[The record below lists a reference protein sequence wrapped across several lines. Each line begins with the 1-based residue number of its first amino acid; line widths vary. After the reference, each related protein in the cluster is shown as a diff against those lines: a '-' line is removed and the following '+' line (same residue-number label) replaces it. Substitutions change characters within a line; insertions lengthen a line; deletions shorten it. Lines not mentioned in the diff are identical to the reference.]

1 MTIKVIYD
9 KIMEM
14 LNNLTIVDNESL
26 KKQGKQ
32 TKKKENENFYNSCS
46 IIVKDGVNDKCVNI
60 KLFNNGKITMTGS
73 KKESAGYNACCIL
86 LNELKKINQ
95 NIFPFPLDVTEVDAC
110 KLVAKDI
117 IKQFNNIDICVF
129 GTGMHDPKSEKKFN
143 LDKIR
148 EIMEVNYFGTMNSI
162 NSIYDYFSEKK
173 NGQISIISSV
183 AGYRGLPAAGAYCAS
198 KSALTSFAESLNFD
212 MRMKNVRVSLIS
224 PGFIKTP
231 MTDQNDF
238 PMPMIK
244 TPEFAADE
252 IYKGLVIKKSFE
264 IHFPKAFTY
273 FLKFLQML
281 PSSLYFKL
289 VARGMKKI
297 DY

>member
-1 MTIKVIYD
+1 MEEKKVIWITGASSGIG
-9 KIMEM
+9 KAVATKFAK
-14 LNNLTIVDNESL
+14 NGWIVAASARR
-26 KKQGKQ
+26 
-32 TKKKENENFYNSCS
+32 EN
-46 IIVKDGVNDKCVNI
+46 
-60 KLFNNGKITMTGS
+60 
-73 KKESAGYNACCIL
+73 L
-86 LNELKKINQ
+86 LNELKEINE
-95 NIFPFPLDVTEVDAC
+95 NIYPFPLDVTDIDKC
-110 KLVAKDI
+110 KLVATNI
-117 IKQFNNIDICVF
+117 INQFRNIDICLF

-143 LDKIR
+143 LEKVR

-198 KSALTSFAESLNFD
+198 KAALTSFAESLNFD
-212 MRMKNVRVSLIS
+212 MQMKNVRVSLVS

-244 TPEFAADE
+244 SPEFAANE
-252 IYKGLVIKKSFE
+252 IYKGLTVKRGFE

-273 FLKFLQML
+273 FLKFLQIL
-281 PSSLYFKL
+281 PSGIYFKL
-289 VARGMKKI
+289 VSKGMKKI

>member
-1 MTIKVIYD
+1 MEEKKVIWITGASSGIG
-9 KIMEM
+9 KAVATKFAK
-14 LNNLTIVDNESL
+14 NGWIVAASARR
-26 KKQGKQ
+26 
-32 TKKKENENFYNSCS
+32 EN
-46 IIVKDGVNDKCVNI
+46 
-60 KLFNNGKITMTGS
+60 
-73 KKESAGYNACCIL
+73 L
-86 LNELKKINQ
+86 LNELKEINE
-95 NIFPFPLDVTEVDAC
+95 NIYPFPLDVTDIDKC
-110 KLVAKDI
+110 KLVATNI
-117 IKQFNNIDICVF
+117 INQFRNIDICLF

-143 LDKIR
+143 LEKVR

-198 KSALTSFAESLNFD
+198 KAALTSFAESLNFD
-212 MRMKNVRVSLIS
+212 MQMKNVRVSLVS

-244 TPEFAADE
+244 SPEFAANE
-252 IYKGLVIKKSFE
+252 IYKGLTVKKGFE

-273 FLKFLQML
+273 FLKFLQIL
-281 PSSLYFKL
+281 PSGIYFKL
-289 VARGMKKI
+289 VSKGMKKI